1 MRYAIEL
8 LRVSTEQQAASDRA
22 SLPAQRAVN
31 QRTAQAYG
39 LQIVKTIEIID
50 VSGAAVL
57 KSPGMQELLRLIDDP
72 EISGVVTR
80 EFSRLMR
87 PEDLSDFYL
96 LQEFAN
102 TNTQLYLPDGPIDFG
117 SKNGRLIGGI
127 RALVA
132 GNERSEILER
142 MWSSKESKR
151 RAGGFA
157 QSYICLPYGV
167 AFNGQWSYTPDAEK
181 VREAFRR
188 LLGGELSYC
197 ELGRQVGITPT
208 NLRVILRNPIYTGW
222 RVIDKR
228 RDTSARARRTK
239 ADGKQGDR
247 PKIKRAPEDV
257 IRIKVID
264 TPLISQA
271 DFNEAQQLMETKRAR
286 HWRQQP
292 NFQHRFLFNGFLTC
306 SLCGQLIYTAWQ
318 RDDYYVCKARRKGCE
333 GHYMRRDILD
343 PSLDDLFADNF
354 TNPNWLHRIADAW
367 KARSVTDTTE
377 QTRKTQE
384 VRLTSLQA
392 KRSRVLDAY
401 VEGVLDRTERDRRLA
416 EIDRDM
422 ERASDLI
429 LRAEPRPGFTVEA
442 LAQIVEVFQDWPA
455 LDREDKRRILSV
467 TVPEIKVANYRVE
480 GLYLFDRSNE
490 RDHTDKVA
498 LIAPVYIPLDWQL
511 RAAKVEGV
519 Q

>member
-8 LRVSTEQQAASDRA
+8 IRVSTEQQAASDRA
-22 SLPAQRAVN
+22 SIPAQRAVN
-31 QRTAQAYG
+31 QRTAQAYH
-39 LQIVKTIEIID
+39 LQIIKTIQIVD

-72 EISGVVTR
+72 EIIGVVTR

-167 AFNGQWSYTPDAEK
+167 AFDGQWSYTPDAEK
-181 VREAFRR
+181 VREAFR
-188 LLGGELSYC
+188 LLLAGQLSYC

-239 ADGKQGDR
+239 ADGRQGDR

-264 TPLISQA
+264 EPLISEV
-271 DFNEAQQLMETKRAR
+271 DFNKAQQLMDTKKTR
-286 HWRQQP
+286 HWRTQERYT
-292 NFQHRFLFNGFLTC
+292 HRFLFNGFLTC
-306 SLCGQLIYTAWQ
+306 SLCGELIYTAWQ
-318 RDDYYVCKARRKGCE
+318 RDDYYVCKARRKGCT
-333 GHYMRRDILD
+333 GHFMRRDILD
-343 PSLDDLFADNF
+343 PQLDD
-354 TNPNWLHRIADAW
+354 RIA
-367 KARSVTDTTE
+367 SELTDPQFIGRVVETWTVR
-377 QTRKTQE
+377 QTNGTDQQAQRGRETQ
-384 VRLTSLQA
+384 LNSLQA
-392 KRSRVLDAY
+392 KRGRVVDMFA
-401 VEGVLDRTERDRRLA
+401 EGVIDRVERESRIADI
-416 EIDRDM
+416 ERDM
-422 ERASDLI
+422 ERVSDLI
-429 LRAEPRPGFTVEA
+429 LRQPEPAMSVEA
-442 LAQIVEVFQDWPA
+442 LARTLAVFQGWKV
-455 LDREDKRRILSV
+455 LNREDKRRILRTSV
-467 TVPEIKVANYRVE
+467 LEIRVADYQVE
-480 GLYLFDRSNE
+480 GLYLFGRSNE
-490 RDHTDKVA
+490 ISPTDKVA
-498 LIAPVYIPLDWQL
+498 LMAPQFVPLEWDL
-511 RAAKVEGV
+511 RAGHRT
-519 Q
+519 